1 MLPNFIARYT
11 SLIPRDGISAAVT
24 PATANSL
31 AKDFLNFT
39 LRSMLHAPRDEV
51 REFCCRDSCC
61 HDSCRTDASR
71 PRAPQS
77 YPQGQVARPQGWNL
91 CCYDSRPGTANSLV
105 QDLANVAPN
114 DLLHTPRDEFSEF
127 LCHDSNHHD
136 SCRMPP
142 RLDHETEII
151 LQRLQGINAN
161 LGMKPD

>member
-31 AKDFLNFT
+31 AQDFLNFT
-39 LRSMLHAPRDEV
+39 PRGVLHAPRDEV
-51 REFCCRDSCC
+51 REFCCRDPCC

-91 CCYDSRPGTANSLV
+91 CCYDSRPATANSLA
-105 QDLANVAPN
+105 QDFPN
-114 DLLHTPRDEFSEF
+114 FTPRGGLCAPRDEVRQF
-127 LCHDSNHHD
+127 CCRDPCCHD
-136 SCRMPP
+136 SCRSIGL
-142 RLDHETEII
+142 RNFHGL
-151 LQRLQGINAN
+151 
-161 LGMKPD
+161 K